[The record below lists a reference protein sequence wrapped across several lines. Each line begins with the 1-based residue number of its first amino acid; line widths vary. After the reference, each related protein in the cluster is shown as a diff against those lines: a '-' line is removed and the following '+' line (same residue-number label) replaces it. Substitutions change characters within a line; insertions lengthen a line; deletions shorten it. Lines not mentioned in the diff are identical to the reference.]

1 MQKEFF
7 DFYKELYDREIT
19 RKQEV
24 EAGMSST
31 VSLMALLFAFCAYYF
46 LNWPDNGLIQKS
58 FIFYCIFAFLFIF
71 GGMLFI
77 VAIIDIAKFYKM
89 SGLVVLDNAEK
100 LDEYYRNTIIPHCET
115 YNLEDHK
122 QEFFNAIQL
131 EYIRTSSENA
141 NRNDAM
147 SDLHYKARKCLFFAS
162 ILFAVAFAPY
172 FVCMGDELNMMKMDI
187 HKTVEIPIQQR

>member
-1 MQKEFF
+1 MAKEFF

-24 EAGMSST
+24 ESGMSST
-31 VSLMALLFAFCAYYF
+31 VSLMALLFAFCGYYL
-46 LNWPDNGLIQKS
+46 LNWPDMGLIQKHFMAYSAFAS
-58 FIFYCIFAFLFIF
+58 FFIF
-71 GGMLFI
+71 GVILFVI
-77 VAIIDIAKFYKM
+77 SIIDIAKFYKM

-100 LDEYYRNTIIPHCET
+100 IDEYYRNTIIPHCET
-115 YNLEDHK
+115 HNLEDHK